1 VKLSDESAS
10 GAAASFLQKPK
21 ARAAAEVLGFGSG
34 ALTWRV
40 PSTGVLV
47 AVNLMLETAT
57 GLLVVGVVAVAP
69 PRVWLTLEPK
79 LKVVCLGRVN
89 WNLFI

>member
-1 VKLSDESAS
+1 M
-10 GAAASFLQKPK
+10 QKPK
-21 ARAAAEVLGFGSG
+21 ARAAAEVLGLGSG

-57 GLLVVGVVAVAP
+57 GLLVVAVVVAP